1 MPNGHELTLIAP
13 RMIIH
18 SRIDHAMNHHYSR
31 ISLLAVLL
39 ALAGCAAPPVAPVQ
53 TAETPFALVKRRFHT
68 EAQTPVLDGV
78 ENAVKGY
85 ARFIDGIQ
93 GRKAAEPP
101 DYRRPLL
108 DERLSLVIWT
118 AYYTD
123 VNFGQLTMPSAAL
136 RRHCADRAGQWRV
149 VEALSADPLAAQR
162 ADPAASWMDAYQR
175 VGRHLAAQ
183 QAYAGFEEM
192 RGVVAQDVAR
202 QMAASAVLINQRNDR
217 LFSVQ
222 GYRMAQRLEAFGL
235 FECREAAGT
244 TWRAAVLP
252 VLLLARDPN
261 SQIDSSAARLAIQ
274 VLEPKGATL

>member
-1 MPNGHELTLIAP
+1 
-13 RMIIH
+13 
-18 SRIDHAMNHHYSR
+18 MNHHYSR